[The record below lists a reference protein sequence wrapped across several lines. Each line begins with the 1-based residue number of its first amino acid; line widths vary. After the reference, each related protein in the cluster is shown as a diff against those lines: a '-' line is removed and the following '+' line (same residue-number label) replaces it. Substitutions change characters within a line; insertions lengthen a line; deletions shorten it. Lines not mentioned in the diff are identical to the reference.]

1 MTLLEVKDLYK
12 SFSYP
17 EKIKLFKGVS
27 FTAKKGQTIAIM
39 GASGEGKTTLLHI
52 LGALED
58 KDSGD
63 IIFKET
69 SIDLLPSYVI
79 RRKYVGYIFQSYNL
93 IEDLTAL
100 NNVLLPK
107 KILGEKTKENYKK
120 AYSLLDQVGL
130 SKRADFPVRLLSGGE
145 KQRVAIARSF
155 INDPEIILADE
166 PSGNLDHKTSE
177 EVHTLLIS
185 FAKKFGKTLI
195 VATHDKTLASLCD
208 EIYLLDDGKL
218 KKFH

>member
-1 MTLLEVKDLYK
+1 MTVLEVKDLYK

-17 EKIKLFKGVS
+17 EKIMLFEGLNFS
-27 FTAKKGQTIAIM
+27 IQKGQTIAVM

-52 LGALED
+52 LGALEK

-63 IIFKET
+63 ILFDGS
-69 SIDLLPSYVI
+69 SIDLIPSHII
-79 RRKYVGYIFQSYNL
+79 RRKHVGFVFQSYNL

-100 NNVLLPK
+100 DNILLPK
-107 KILGEKTKENYKK
+107 KILGERKDINYKK
-120 AYSLLDQVGL
+120 ALSLLDQVGL
-130 SKRADFPVRLLSGGE
+130 SKRAHFPVKLLSGGE

-177 EVHTLLIS
+177 AIHHLLIS
-185 FAKKFGKTLI
+185 FAKKYGKSLI

-208 EIYLLDDGKL
+208 EIYLLNDGKIS
-218 KKFH
+218 KFH